1 MGIVVDLII
10 VALLLLSVY
19 LGYRKGLLELAIKLV
34 AVVIAIVVTFVLY
47 RPISNFI
54 INTTSID
61 ETIENAVYEKAND
74 VVKKDQDK
82 DLESQIIEE
91 AKDGML
97 PQTARMISTNV
108 VSGGVMIIL
117 YILTRIALR
126 FVTALANLVA
136 KIPIIKQVNKIGGV
150 AYGFLRGVLIIY
162 IALLLVNLSGQINAK
177 NTVYTEVNQS
187 YIGKTMMEY
196 NILNIFFN
204 TTN

>member
-97 PQTARMISTNV
+97 PQTARMISINV
-108 VSGGVMIIL
+108 VNGGVMIIL
-117 YILTRIALR
+117 YVLTRIALR

-136 KIPIIKQVNKIGGV
+136 KIPVIKQVNKIGGV